1 MDTVYSFPWL
11 LLLFFNFL
19 ALCCPFSLSPSPQ
32 ALLICPLHCAWFGN
46 CWSALCHR
54 TWALELLWV
63 KGMGF
68 STQTFIDCFD
78 NTEAFCL
85 FFTFLFCCA
94 ELRLTN
100 MWLLVSEG
108 MLKPLF
114 SQQLATNLELLQLLF
129 WNLEL

>member
-1 MDTVYSFPWL
+1 
-11 LLLFFNFL
+11 
-19 ALCCPFSLSPSPQ
+19 
-32 ALLICPLHCAWFGN
+32 
-46 CWSALCHR
+46 
-54 TWALELLWV
+54 
-63 KGMGF
+63 MGPGAVVGKRHGLQHSDF
-68 STQTFIDCFD
+68 YKDCFD

-114 SQQLATNLELLQLLF
+114 SQQLATNLELPRLLF